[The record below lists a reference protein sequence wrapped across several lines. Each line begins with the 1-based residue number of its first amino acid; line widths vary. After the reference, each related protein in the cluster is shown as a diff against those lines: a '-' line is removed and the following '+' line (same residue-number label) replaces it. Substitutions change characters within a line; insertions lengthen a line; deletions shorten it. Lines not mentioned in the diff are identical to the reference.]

1 MSSMNP
7 DFSPSL
13 FSFEQALLEELK
25 QLEVVEIPAGQVV
38 LKENEYI
45 KVIPI
50 VLEGSIKLRKLDPT
64 GREIIFY
71 HIEAG
76 ESCILSI
83 TSCLNNRESQ
93 AEAIIEKKTRMIIV
107 EASRVRNWMDE
118 FSSWRQ
124 FVVKLYYSRMAD
136 LMTLVDLVVFKSVD
150 SRLIRHLKDHAVNNE
165 LETTH
170 QQLAGELGTAR
181 EVISR
186 LLKQMENENLISLE
200 RGKIK
205 LIKPL

>member
-1 MSSMNP
+1 MNADP
-7 DFSPSL
+7 NRLNLP
-13 FSFEQALLEELK
+13 FEQALLDELN
-25 QLEVVEIPAGQVV
+25 LLDVIEIQAGTIV
-38 LKENEYI
+38 LKEREFI

-71 HIEAG
+71 HIEPG

-83 TSCLNNRESQ
+83 TSCLNNKESQ
-93 AEAIIEKKTRMIIV
+93 AEAIIEKKTRLIAV
-107 EASRVRNWMDE
+107 EADRVRAWMDE
-118 FSSWRQ
+118 YPSWRK
-124 FVVKLYYSRMAD
+124 FVVKLYYNRMAEI
-136 LMTLVDLVVFKSVD
+136 MTLVDLVVFKSVD
-150 SRLIRHLKDHAVNNE
+150 KRLIGYLKDNAVNNE
-165 LETTH
+165 LEITH
-170 QQLAGELGTAR
+170 QQLAGQLGTAR

-205 LIKPL
+205 IIQAL

>member
-1 MSSMNP
+1 MNP
-7 DFSPSL
+7 DFGTSL
-13 FSFEQALLEELK
+13 FSFEHALLEELK

-71 HIEAG
+71 HIEPG

-93 AEAIIEKKTRMIIV
+93 ADAIIEKKTRMIIL
-107 EASRVRNWMDE
+107 EASRVRSWMDE

-165 LETTH
+165 LEITH

-186 LLKQMENENLISLE
+186 LLKQMENENLISME